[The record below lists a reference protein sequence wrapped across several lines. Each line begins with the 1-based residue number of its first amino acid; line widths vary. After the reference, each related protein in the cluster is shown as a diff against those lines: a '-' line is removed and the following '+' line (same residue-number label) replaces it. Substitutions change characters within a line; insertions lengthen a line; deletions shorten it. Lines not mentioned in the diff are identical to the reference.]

1 MELNKKVKI
10 FGKQVPAVLLALVAM
25 TALASA
31 GLLSYYGMITGTAT
45 VSQGVV
51 LEIYD
56 TSKNLLAKAQGDGSP
71 IALTA
76 DVVAGSILT
85 DFKYDG
91 EEVGYLNIS
100 YLADGTV
107 PALLNIKAKLG
118 EEFGGLFTEVIKFGV
133 KALDP
138 SNLQEW
144 YRVEINDT
152 GVYLYSGNNLLTS
165 GTWDNNKVTIQYPSQ
180 NPQFD
185 FVVEKNESS
194 KELLIYGNTIVL
206 PQLGEGK
213 KSLIFQPFM
222 IWNVAT
228 MPGNYSVSFS
238 VEPA

>member
-1 MELNKKVKI
+1 LGI
-10 FGKQVPAVLLALVAM
+10 IAVAGLAV
-25 TALASA
+25 A
-31 GLLSYYGMITGTAT
+31 GLLSYYGMITGRVT

-56 TSKNLLAKAQGDGSP
+56 TQNTLLARAEGDGSS
-71 IALTA
+71 IDLTA

-85 DFKYDG
+85 DFKYKG
-91 EEVGYLNIS
+91 QEVKYLNIS

-107 PALLNIKAKLG
+107 SAPLKIKVQLG
-118 EEFGGLFTEVIKFGV
+118 ENFKGLFTEVIKFGV

-144 YRVEINDT
+144 YRVEIDAT
-152 GVYLYSGNNLLTS
+152 GVYLYFGNNLLAS
-165 GTWDNNKVTIQYPSQ
+165 GTWNNDKVTISY
-180 NPQFD
+180 NQFD

-206 PQLGEGK
+206 PQLGGNE

>member
-1 MELNKKVKI
+1 
-10 FGKQVPAVLLALVAM
+10 
-25 TALASA
+25 LASA
-31 GLLSYYGMITGTAT
+31 GLLSYYGKVVGTAR

-56 TSKNLLAKAQGDGSP
+56 TTNTLLARAQGNGSP
-71 IALTA
+71 IALSA

-91 EEVGYLNIS
+91 KEVKYLNIS

-107 PALLNIKAKLG
+107 PAPLKIKAQLG
-118 EEFGGLFTEVIKFGV
+118 GEFEGLFTEVIKFGV

-144 YRVEINDT
+144 YRVEINAT
-152 GVYLYSGNNLLTS
+152 GVYLYFGDNLQAS

-206 PQLGEGK
+206 PQLGGK
-213 KSLIFQPFM
+213 EKSLIFQPFM

>member
-1 MELNKKVKI
+1 MKV
-10 FGKQVPAVLLALVAM
+10 FGRTVPAVAIALVAM
-25 TALASA
+25 AALASA

-56 TSKNLLAKAQGDGSP
+56 TTNTLLARAQGNGSP
-71 IALTA
+71 IALSA

-91 EEVGYLNIS
+91 SKVGYLNIS

-107 PALLNIKAKLG
+107 PAQLKIKAQLG
-118 EEFGGLFTEVIKFGV
+118 EEFKGLFTEVIKFGV
-133 KALDP
+133 KALNP

-144 YRVEINDT
+144 YRVEINAT
-152 GVYLYSGNNLLTS
+152 GVYLYSGDDLLARTWEGNN
-165 GTWDNNKVTIQYPSQ
+165 VTINYA
-180 NPQFD
+180 QFD
-185 FVVEKNESS
+185 FVVEKNESA
-194 KELLIYGNTIVL
+194 KELLISGNTIVL
-206 PQLGEGK
+206 PQLGGK
-213 KSLIFQPFM
+213 EKSLIFQPFM

>member
-1 MELNKKVKI
+1 MKMKV
-10 FGKQVPAVLLALVAM
+10 FGRTVPAIAIALVAM
-25 TALASA
+25 AALASA
-31 GLLSYYGMITGTAT
+31 GLLSYYGKFTGTAT

-56 TSKNLLAKAQGDGSP
+56 TANNFLARAEGNGSP
-71 IALTA
+71 IALSA

-85 DFKYDG
+85 DFKYD
-91 EEVGYLNIS
+91 ESKVGYLNIS

-107 PALLNIKAKLG
+107 PAPLEIKAKLG

-133 KALDP
+133 KALNP

-144 YRVEINDT
+144 YRVEINAT
-152 GVYLYSGNNLLTS
+152 GVYLYSGNNLLAS
-165 GTWDNNKVTIQYPSQ
+165 GTWDNNKVTIQYPSE
-180 NPQFD
+180 NPQFN
-185 FVVEKNESS
+185 FVVEKNESL

-206 PQLGEGK
+206 PQLRGEE

-238 VEPA
+238 VEPV

>member
-1 MELNKKVKI
+1 MKKSAKF
-10 FGKQVPAVLLALVAM
+10 FGKSLLALALGIIAVAG
-25 TALASA
+25 LAVA
-31 GLLSYYGMITGTAT
+31 GLLSYYGMITGRVT

-56 TSKNLLAKAQGDGSP
+56 TQNTLLARAEGDGSS
-71 IALTA
+71 IDLTA

-85 DFKYDG
+85 DFKYKG
-91 EEVGYLNIS
+91 QEVKYLNIS

-107 PALLNIKAKLG
+107 SAPLKIKVQLG
-118 EEFGGLFTEVIKFGV
+118 ENFKGLFTEVIKFGV

-144 YRVEINDT
+144 YRVEIDAT
-152 GVYLYSGNNLLTS
+152 GVYLYFGNNLVES
-165 GTWDNNKVTIQYPSQ
+165 GTWDNNKATIQYPSQ

-185 FVVEKNESS
+185 FVVEKNEES

-206 PQLGEGK
+206 PQLVGK
-213 KSLIFQPFM
+213 EKSLIFQPFM
-222 IWNVAT
+222 VWNVAT
-228 MPGNYSVSFS
+228 KPGNYSVSFS

>member
-1 MELNKKVKI
+1 MKKSAKF
-10 FGKQVPAVLLALVAM
+10 FGKSLLALALGIIAVAG
-25 TALASA
+25 LAVA
-31 GLLSYYGMITGTAT
+31 GLLSYYGKVVGTAT

-51 LEIYD
+51 LEIYN
-56 TSKNLLAKAQGDGSP
+56 TQNTLLARAEGGGSP
-71 IALTA
+71 IALSA
-76 DVVAGSILT
+76 DVVAGSTLT
-85 DFKYDG
+85 DFKYNG
-91 EEVGYLNIS
+91 QEVGYLNIS

-107 PALLNIKAKLG
+107 PAPLKIKAQLG

-133 KALDP
+133 KALNP

-144 YRVEINDT
+144 YRVEINAT
-152 GVYLYSGNNLLTS
+152 GVYLYSGNNLLAS
-165 GTWDNNKVTIQYPSQ
+165 GTWNNDKVTISY
-180 NPQFD
+180 NQFD

-206 PQLGEGK
+206 PQLGGNE